1 MTGIKKNNHMI
12 TKLINAKL
20 NDESRAI
27 EDRFSTMLSLYAQ
40 QLVQSYT
47 ITHHLDKIPAAIADL
62 VSGELS
68 PLIIPPSRVIIV

>member
-1 MTGIKKNNHMI
+1 MI

-27 EDRFSTMLSLYAQ
+27 EERFSTMLSLYAQ

-47 ITHHLDKIPAAIADL
+47 
-62 VSGELS
+62 
-68 PLIIPPSRVIIV
+68 VIWYKVGN